1 MESLVYNKNIDTE
14 HSNEWGNTVEGCEEA
29 MDIIKEYENII
40 RTNKKN
46 IIFFAY
52 QQGKI
57 FRKFKER
64 RKFKILVEQFNIAK
78 CTMIFKM
85 NIVKLVEKYPK
96 MMASSVTLNF
106 LKSYYKDIKNI
117 CKENQEDFK

>member
-46 IIFFAY
+46 IFLHINKVKFLENL
-52 QQGKI
+52 
-57 FRKFKER
+57 RKEENLKV
-64 RKFKILVEQFNIAK
+64 L
-78 CTMIFKM
+78 
-85 NIVKLVEKYPK
+85 
-96 MMASSVTLNF
+96 LNN
-106 LKSYYKDIKNI
+106 LI
-117 CKENQEDFK
+117 

>member
-14 HSNEWGNTVEGCEEA
+14 HSNEWGNTIESCEEA

-52 QQGKI
+52 Q
-57 FRKFKER
+57 
-64 RKFKILVEQFNIAK
+64 
-78 CTMIFKM
+78 
-85 NIVKLVEKYPK
+85 
-96 MMASSVTLNF
+96 
-106 LKSYYKDIKNI
+106 
-117 CKENQEDFK
+117 